1 MAVTAEKSDQVT
13 NMEAS
18 PPVRLNTNELGGRLR
33 IARFSF
39 TQGAAA
45 GDATSTMDLI
55 KLPVGKTV
63 TVLKSMSRIVCSA
76 FGAAR
81 VLDIGHTGYTNLD
94 GTVVAAAADVL
105 MDGQDVSAAALVRM
119 GLGTNAFTADDS
131 FTFNARSKPV
141 IQAVVAGGTIPAAAT
156 INGYIVYVED

>member
-1 MAVTAEKSDQVT
+1 MAVTAEKSNQVT
-13 NMEAS
+13 NEEAK
-18 PPVRLNTNELGGRLR
+18 PPVRLRTDELGGRLR
-33 IARFSF
+33 IARFTF
-39 TQGAAA
+39 TQGASA
-45 GDATSTMDLI
+45 GDANSTADLI
-55 KLPVGKTV
+55 KLPIGKSV

-119 GLGTNAFTADDS
+119 GLGTNAFTVDDA
-131 FTFNARSKPV
+131 FIFNARTKPV
-141 IQAVVAGGTIPAAAT
+141 IQAKVLGGTIPVGAT